1 MEAFLLEKLELVR
14 TKQYIADLLQAEIL
28 SGQLADGQI
37 LVQSE
42 IAQQMNV
49 SRIPVREAFQQLEQ
63 SGFLVRISGR
73 HVCVCGLTPRRLRQL
88 VDLFWKLVSTLLQD
102 IPDAAGEYLESA
114 TSEEEFFLRLTR
126 IIDNHHVT
134 VHLMRTWRDY
144 IRLISVDRASE
155 RVKLLCEAGSAVKNG
170 DLERVQDQMRQ
181 FGQLLINDIPGDDTP
196 NK

>member
-1 MEAFLLEKLELVR
+1 MEKLELIR

-73 HVCVCGLTPRRLRQL
+73 HVCVCGLTSRRLRQL
-88 VDLFWKLVSTLLQD
+88 VSLFWQLVSTLLQD
-102 IPDAAGEYLESA
+102 IPVAAGEYLESA
-114 TSEEEFFLRLTR
+114 TSEEEFFLRLTK

-144 IRLISVDRASE
+144 IRLLSPERAEE
-155 RVKLLCEAGSAVKNG
+155 RAKLLCEAGSAVKDG
-170 DLERVQDQMRQ
+170 DLARIQDRMQQ
-181 FGQLLINDIPGDDTP
+181 FGLLLIHDIPDEDTP